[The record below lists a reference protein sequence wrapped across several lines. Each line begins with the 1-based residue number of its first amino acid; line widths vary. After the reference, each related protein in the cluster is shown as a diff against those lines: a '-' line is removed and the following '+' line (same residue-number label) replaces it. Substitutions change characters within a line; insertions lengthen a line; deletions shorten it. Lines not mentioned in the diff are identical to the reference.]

1 MSGTVD
7 AREIENFEALAE
19 AWWDPEGKFRPLHRL
34 NPVRI
39 GYICEHL
46 CAYFSR
52 DLQSPEPL
60 KGLRL
65 LDIGCGGG
73 LLCEPM
79 VRLGAQVTG
88 LDAGEKN
95 IRIARAHAEQGGLV
109 IDYHHGTAEA
119 LAEAGERFDAILNM
133 EVVEHVADRAL
144 FLRSCGALLKDGG
157 TMVLST
163 LNRTAKSFAFAIIG
177 AEYVLRWLPRGT
189 HQWDKFI
196 RPSELADDLR
206 GNNLVIS
213 HITGVCFD
221 PLAGAW
227 RLSDDIDV
235 NYMMFV
241 TKEVP

>member
-1 MSGTVD
+1 MPGTVD

-19 AWWDPEGKFRPLHRL
+19 AWWDPEGEFRLLHRL

-39 GYICEHL
+39 DYIRKHL
-46 CAYFSR
+46 CAHFGR
-52 DLQSPEPL
+52 DPETPEPL
-60 KGLRL
+60 EGLRL

-73 LLCEPM
+73 LLCEPTARM
-79 VRLGAQVTG
+79 GAEVTG

-95 IRIARAHAEQGGLV
+95 IRVAKAHSEKSGLA
-109 IDYHHGTAEA
+109 IDYRHGSAET
-119 LAEAGERFDAILNM
+119 LAEAEGRFDAILNM

-144 FLRSCGALLKDGG
+144 FLRSCGILLKDGG
-157 TMVLST
+157 VMVLST

-189 HQWDKFI
+189 HQWDKFV

-206 GNNLVIS
+206 SNNLAIS
-213 HITGVCFD
+213 HMTGVSYD
-221 PLAGAW
+221 PLVGAW
-227 RLSDDIDV
+227 HLSNDIDV

-241 TKEVP
+241 TKAGP

>member
-1 MSGTVD
+1 MSGTID

-88 LDAGEKN
+88 LDAGEK
-95 IRIARAHAEQGGLV
+95 
-109 IDYHHGTAEA
+109 T
-119 LAEAGERFDAILNM
+119 
-133 EVVEHVADRAL
+133 
-144 FLRSCGALLKDGG
+144 S
-157 TMVLST
+157 VLPGPTPNKAAS
-163 LNRTAKSFAFAIIG
+163 L
-177 AEYVLRWLPRGT
+177 
-189 HQWDKFI
+189 
-196 RPSELADDLR
+196 
-206 GNNLVIS
+206 
-213 HITGVCFD
+213 
-221 PLAGAW
+221 
-227 RLSDDIDV
+227 
-235 NYMMFV
+235 
-241 TKEVP
+241 

>member
-19 AWWDPEGKFRPLHRL
+19 AWWNPEGKFRPLHRL

-39 GYICEHL
+39 SYIREHL

-109 IDYHHGTAEA
+109 IDYHHGTVEA

-163 LNRTAKSFAFAIIG
+163 LNRTAKSFAFA
-177 AEYVLRWLPRGT
+177 
-189 HQWDKFI
+189 
-196 RPSELADDLR
+196 
-206 GNNLVIS
+206 
-213 HITGVCFD
+213 
-221 PLAGAW
+221 
-227 RLSDDIDV
+227 
-235 NYMMFV
+235 
-241 TKEVP
+241 